1 MKICPSIEEFHSSN
15 KTIVTI
21 GIFDGVHKG
30 HKRILERLT
39 HSAKDLGC
47 ESLVLTF
54 FPHPRMVLQDPSAV
68 QLINTIKEKEVLL
81 ANSGIDHL
89 VIHPFTLEF
98 AKLSAE
104 TFVKEV
110 LVDHFNVQKIIIGY
124 DHRFGNNRTATIDD
138 LIVFG
143 KQYGFEVEQISA
155 EEIDDIAV
163 SSTKIRKAVLEGN
176 IALANNYLGYSY
188 LLTGTVVQGKQLG
201 RTIGFPTANLN
212 IPEAYK
218 LIPNNG
224 VYIVQSLLDGNKVYG
239 IMNIGTRPTV
249 DGTTRSIEV
258 HYLNYSEDLYG
269 KTIGIEL
276 LEHIR
281 DEQKFDSLDLLKQ
294 QIQKD
299 KETALEY
306 IHKTSF

>member
-1 MKICPSIEEFHSSN
+1 MVIQDDSS
-15 KTIVTI
+15 
-21 GIFDGVHKG
+21 
-30 HKRILERLT
+30 
-39 HSAKDLGC
+39 
-47 ESLVLTF
+47 
-54 FPHPRMVLQDPSAV
+54 V
-68 QLINTIKEKEVLL
+68 QLINTIKEKEILI

-98 AKLSAE
+98 SKLSAE
-104 TFVKEV
+104 TFVKNV

-124 DHRFGNNRTATIDD
+124 DHRFGNNRTANIDD
-138 LIVFG
+138 LIIFG

-212 IPEAYK
+212 IAESYK

-224 VYIVQSLLDGNKVYG
+224 VYIVQSSIEGKNVFG

-258 HYLNYSEDLYG
+258 HYLNYNNDLYG
-269 KTIGIEL
+269 KTIAVEL

-299 KETALEY
+299 QETALKY